1 MALVAAIKTPT
12 TSGLATRTR
21 ATRVLVASAHREEEE
36 VVTAT
41 GRGTKA
47 LTDSA
52 LEDEE
57 VETATAQ
64 ATKALTASDPAIKA
78 PTASAL
84 EE

>member
-1 MALVAAIKTPT
+1 M
-12 TSGLATRTR
+12 
-21 ATRVLVASAHREEEE
+21 ASAHREEEE

-41 GRGTKA
+41 ARGTKA

-64 ATKALTASDPAIKA
+64 ATRALTATDPVIKA